1 MYALRDRVLSPDLL
15 PQLIIQS
22 PSLLAAVNDGLYTGL
37 TLDQL
42 IQLALY
48 LKDIPGENIRT
59 GVINEQYTIGYSTPQ
74 GASVLVP
81 DRERI
86 GPLMVEVFGA
96 NYSQ

>member
-1 MYALRDRVLSPDLL
+1 ML
-15 PQLIIQS
+15 PQLIIQAPTLWNQLS
-22 PSLLAAVNDGLYTGL
+22 SGISTGL
-37 TLDQL
+37 QFDQI

-48 LKDIPGENIRT
+48 LKDIPLDSMKT
-59 GVINEQYTIGYSTPQ
+59 GVINEQYTMGYTTSD

-81 DRERI
+81 DRANI